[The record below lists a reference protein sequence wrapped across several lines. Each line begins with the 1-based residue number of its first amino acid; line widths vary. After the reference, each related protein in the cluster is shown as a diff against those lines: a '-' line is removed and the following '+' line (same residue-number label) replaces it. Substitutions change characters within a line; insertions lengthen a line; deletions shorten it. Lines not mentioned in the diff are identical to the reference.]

1 LGFSYYDIAKKP
13 TIEEMDKNEIYD
25 ELFNL
30 LKKVGGMKR
39 AKEICPEKID
49 RILARIDKLTEEEN
63 SDYWFL

>member
-1 LGFSYYDIAKKP
+1 
-13 TIEEMDKNEIYD
+13 
-25 ELFNL
+25 
-30 LKKVGGMKR
+30 MKR